1 LAADIYQFICFNRAG
16 SIIVDYTVVIDDK
29 ENQTLVADTVVQAIM
44 ELDEEGSLDIGGRP
58 VSVKPSISH
67 KFI

>member
-1 LAADIYQFICFNRAG
+1 
-16 SIIVDYTVVIDDK
+16 
-29 ENQTLVADTVVQAIM
+29 M

-67 KFI
+67 KFIWSFNFWKYDRLLFV